1 MASIRKRGKSYQVTV
16 SNGRDIH
23 DRQILETAT
32 WKPDPNKT
40 KKQNQRAL
48 ERFAMDFEDRV
59 KSGKYLDG
67 EKVTFQ
73 EFAGRWMEEYA
84 RIRLEPTTTEIYG
97 LLLDA
102 HIIPAIGHLRL
113 SRVQPQHLNR
123 LYSEMLT
130 QRRDGK
136 AGGYSPATVKRVHA
150 IISSIMST
158 AVQWGIVTENP
169 CRRIRPPRQEKGE
182 ASFFTPEQAAMFLDE
197 LDRETREGTIP
208 LQHNIFFQ
216 MALFCG
222 LRRGEIVALQWQDID
237 FGGGTVTVNKS
248 TAIVGGKR
256 HQKAPK
262 NRTSERVVSVPAHV
276 LGMLRSYRKEYDA
289 YQAQVG
295 SQWAGSG
302 HIFIQWD
309 GSQMYPSTPVNAMRK
324 IIARYNS
331 DHEEK
336 LPHVTPHGLRHT
348 SATLLISQ
356 NVDIRTVSNRLGHA
370 QTSTTMNI
378 YTHALQK
385 KDEQAAEA
393 LEALLAP
400 SRSLP
405 NI

>member
-1 MASIRKRGKSYQVTV
+1 MASIRKRGKSYQITV

-23 DRQILETAT
+23 DKQILETAT
-32 WKPDPNKT
+32 WTPDPNKT
-40 KKQNQRAL
+40 EKQNQKAL

-67 EKVTFQ
+67 EKMTFQ

-84 RIRLEPTTTEIYG
+84 KMRLEPTTTEIYR

-102 HIIPAIGHLRL
+102 HVIPVIGHLRL

-123 LYSEMLT
+123 LYSGMLM
-130 QRRDGK
+130 QRKDGRP
-136 AGGYSPATVKRVHA
+136 GGYSPTTVKRVHA
-150 IISSIMST
+150 IVSSIMST
-158 AVQWGIVTENP
+158 AVQWDIITDSP
-169 CRRIRPPRQEKGE
+169 CRRIKPPRQEKRE
-182 ASFFTPEQAAMFLDE
+182 VSFFTPEQASIFLAE
-197 LDRETREGTIP
+197 LDRGTMEGTIP

-216 MALFCG
+216 LALFCG
-222 LRRGEIVALQWQDID
+222 LRRGEAVALQWKDID
-237 FGGGTVTVNKS
+237 FEAGTVAINKS
-248 TAIVGGKR
+248 TAIVEGK
-256 HQKAPK
+256 KYLKTPK
-262 NRTSERVVSVPAHV
+262 NRTSERIISVPAHV
-276 LGMLRSYRKEYDA
+276 LDMLGRYRLEYDA
-289 YQAQVG
+289 YQAQLG
-295 SQWAGSG
+295 SQWAGNG

-309 GSQMYPSTPVNAMRK
+309 GSQMYPSTPDNAMRK

-331 DHEEK
+331 THEEK

-385 KDEQAAEA
+385 KDEQAAET
-393 LEALLAP
+393 LENLLMQKT
-400 SRSLP
+400 
-405 NI
+405 